1 MLRIFSALLMLH
13 LVMSGCSAKKDE
25 TKSTPTPAIN
35 EYPDLALTLSNGE
48 KLSTKTLKGN
58 NVFIL
63 FQPDCEHCQHEA
75 VQIEQHLEEF
85 KDYTLYFISSS
96 PMEQI
101 TAFAKN
107 FKLDQKSNV
116 KFAWTT
122 NEGVL
127 TYYGA
132 IPTPSIYVYSQGKLR
147 TSFNGQTEVENIVKA
162 L

>member
-1 MLRIFSALLMLH
+1 MMKIFLGIFVLLFFLT
-13 LVMSGCSAKKDE
+13 GCSAKKEE
-25 TKSTPTPAIN
+25 TAQVSASQVN
-35 EYPDLALTLSNGE
+35 EYPDLILTLSNGE

-58 NVFIL
+58 NIIIL

-75 VQIEQHLEEF
+75 VQIEQRLEEF

-107 FKLDQKSNV
+107 FGLENNKKV
-116 KFAWTT
+116 RFAWTS

-132 IPTPSIYVYSQGKLR
+132 IPTPSIYVYSKGELR
-147 TSFNGQTEVENIVKA
+147 TSFNGQTDVENILKA

>member
-1 MLRIFSALLMLH
+1 MLKIFSTFLVLLL
-13 LVMSGCSAKKDE
+13 LAGCSAKKE
-25 TKSTPTPAIN
+25 ERATVSKTQVN
-35 EYPDLALTLSNGE
+35 EYPDLILTLSNGE

-58 NVFIL
+58 NIIIL
-63 FQPDCEHCQHEA
+63 FQPDCDHCQNEA
-75 VQIEQHLEEF
+75 VQIEQRLDEF
-85 KDYTLYFISSS
+85 KDYALYFISSS

-107 FKLDQKSNV
+107 FKLDDKKNV
-116 KFAWTT
+116 RFAWTA

-132 IPTPSIYVYSQGKLR
+132 IPTPSIYIYSQGELR
-147 TSFNGQTEVENIVKA
+147 TSFNGQTDVENILKA